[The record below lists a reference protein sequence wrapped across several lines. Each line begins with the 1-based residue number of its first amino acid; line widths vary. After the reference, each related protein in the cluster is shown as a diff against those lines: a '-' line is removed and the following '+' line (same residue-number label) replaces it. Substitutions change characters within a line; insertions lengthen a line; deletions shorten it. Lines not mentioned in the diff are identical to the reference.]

1 MQDFKRLLILVAACA
16 PLSSLFGTPAAHAA
30 DESDFSGAWVAWIC
44 PSGAGRDSGKCSNFV
59 IELIQKDSKLCGT
72 HVFATPGASQMDEGD
87 AASLTGD
94 ITGDAASV
102 VVLSGRVSPPLK
114 VSGELKLTKNS
125 RLQWR
130 RQGNPSG
137 DHLLPESATFTK
149 SRSKTLRTATFE
161 RDLQLACAAQLTPP
175 PPKEASPEPALRP
188 IPTERIEQT
197 K

>member
-1 MQDFKRLLILVAACA
+1 MQDLKRLLILVAACA
-16 PLSSLFGTPAAHAA
+16 PLSSLFGMPSAHAA
-30 DESDFSGAWVAWIC
+30 DGSDFSGAWVAWIC
-44 PSGAGRDSGKCSNFV
+44 PSGASKDSGKCSNFV

-72 HVFATPGASQMDEGD
+72 HVFATPGASQMDEGE

-94 ITGDAASV
+94 ITGDTASV
-102 VVLSGRVSPPLK
+102 IVLSSRVSPPLK
-114 VSGELKLTKNS
+114 VSGELKLTKSS

-149 SRSKTLRTATFE
+149 SRNKTLRTPTFE
-161 RDLQLACAAQLTPP
+161 RDLQLACAAQLAPP
-175 PPKEASPEPALRP
+175 PPKEAPPEPALRP
-188 IPTERIEQT
+188 IPMEQIERT